1 LTALKVLVTATSLL
15 PDYGGPAFS
24 VSRLATALAEAGAKV
39 GLWASDQ
46 SAALTPLLPPGSSVE
61 RITGTE
67 TEVLERFGEPEIL
80 HDNGIWL
87 PHNHRLAMLAER
99 RGIPRVVS
107 TRGMLEPWALRHKRF
122 KKSIAWQLYQRRD
135 LKLACCHHTTA
146 EVEARHVQN
155 LGLGARVVTVP
166 NGVDVPKDQ
175 ASVFGAESGKAVL
188 RGRKRTALFLGRIYP
203 VKGLPMF
210 VEAWARIR
218 PQNWILRIAGP
229 DEAGHQ
235 KQVEKAVSAAGLR
248 EVVSFT
254 GPIEPEMKKSAF
266 FDADLFV
273 LPTHSESFGMVVAEA
288 LAHGVPVL
296 TTTAAPWSI
305 LCERGCGWCV
315 DATVDGMSEGLRQAT
330 SLDTEALRAMGTKGR
345 TFVVTEFGWKRIAD
359 RMLSIYAEVLA
370 KGIATGEP
378 VLSLSR

>member
-1 LTALKVLVTATSLL
+1 MKVFLAGTSLM
-15 PDYGGPAFS
+15 PTYGGPAFS
-24 VSRLATALAEAGAKV
+24 VSRLAMALADAGAEV
-39 GLWASDQ
+39 GLWAADQ
-46 SAALTPLLPPGSSVE
+46 SVSVTPLLPARSLVQ
-61 RITGTE
+61 RVVGTE
-67 TEVLERFGEPEIL
+67 AEALDRFGEMDIM

-87 PHNHRLAMLAER
+87 PHNHRLAVLAEN
-99 RGIPRVVS
+99 RGLRRVVS
-107 TRGMLEPWALRHKRF
+107 TRGMLERWALSHKRF
-122 KKSIAWQLYQRRD
+122 RKKLAWWVYQQHD
-135 LKLACCHHTTA
+135 LKRARCHIATGEA
-146 EVEARHVQN
+146 EARSLHLLA
-155 LGLGARVVTVP
+155 LGVPIVTVP
-166 NGVDVPKDQ
+166 NGVDVPEERPRGPSSGAK
-175 ASVFGAESGKAVL
+175 AFGDGT
-188 RGRKRTALFLGRIYP
+188 RTALFLGRIYP
-203 VKGLPMF
+203 IKGLPML

-235 KQVEKAVSAAGLR
+235 KQVERAVSAAGLG

-305 LCERGCGWCV
+305 LRERGCGWCV

>member
-1 LTALKVLVTATSLL
+1 
-15 PDYGGPAFS
+15 
-24 VSRLATALAEAGAKV
+24 
-39 GLWASDQ
+39 
-46 SAALTPLLPPGSSVE
+46 
-61 RITGTE
+61 
-67 TEVLERFGEPEIL
+67 
-80 HDNGIWL
+80 
-87 PHNHRLAMLAER
+87 MLA
-99 RGIPRVVS
+99 
-107 TRGMLEPWALRHKRF
+107 
-122 KKSIAWQLYQRRD
+122 
-135 LKLACCHHTTA
+135 
-146 EVEARHVQN
+146 
-155 LGLGARVVTVP
+155 LGVPIVTVP
-166 NGVDVPKDQ
+166 NGVDVPEERPGVQVRSAK
-175 ASVFGAESGKAVL
+175 AFGDGT
-188 RGRKRTALFLGRIYP
+188 RTALFFGRIYP
-203 VKGLPMF
+203 IKGLPML

-235 KQVEKAVSAAGLR
+235 KQVERAVSAAGLG

-305 LCERGCGWCV
+305 LRERGCGWCV

-370 KGIATGEP
+370 K
-378 VLSLSR
+378 